1 MLAGRLDD
9 GVAGVGH
16 GGVTQW
22 RRLGQHQGDDL
33 DDAMRQED
41 LVSWTSILILLF
53 SFSTVCLLFRGVV
66 VEERASSGRRA
77 PRRRRPQRGQPLL
90 RSPKRSDIVNKEDI
104 KMANRVPAAPSKKV
118 FSGCEMGVWVTRE
131 KEVLRGQN
139 QL

>member
-1 MLAGRLDD
+1 M
-9 GVAGVGH
+9 
-16 GGVTQW
+16 
-22 RRLGQHQGDDL
+22 
-33 DDAMRQED
+33 
-41 LVSWTSILILLF
+41 
-53 SFSTVCLLFRGVV
+53 
-66 VEERASSGRRA
+66 EERASSGRR
-77 PRRRRPQRGQPLL
+77 PPRRRPQRGQQLL